1 MPKRGKKKI
10 PEVPVNAVLSR
21 AEKLSKEVRKNIGSA
36 IVAAFAFIIALV
48 WRDVIKEAVD
58 KMILDFGLVGDTYNI
73 RLLAAFI
80 TTIICVV
87 GILYF
92 SKWSEKP
99 AEKK

>member
-1 MPKRGKKKI
+1 MPKPEKKEI
-10 PEVPVNAVLSR
+10 VDVPVNAVFGK
-21 AEKLSKEVRKNIGSA
+21 AEKLRKEVRKNIGSA

-48 WRDVIKEAVD
+48 WRDVITEAVD
-58 KMILDFGLVGDTYNI
+58 KLIIDFGLVGDTYNI
-73 RLLAAFI
+73 RLIAAFL

-99 AEKK
+99 VEKK